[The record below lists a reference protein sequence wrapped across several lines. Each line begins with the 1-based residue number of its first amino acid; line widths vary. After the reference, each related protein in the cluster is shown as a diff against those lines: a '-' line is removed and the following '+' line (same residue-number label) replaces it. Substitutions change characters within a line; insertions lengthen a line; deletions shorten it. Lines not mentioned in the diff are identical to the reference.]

1 MNRFK
6 YSIIIPHKNTP
17 SLLIR
22 CVASIPKRNDL
33 QIVIVD
39 DNSDP
44 SIVDFDKFPI
54 KNDER
59 TIVIFDKSGKG
70 AGRARNIGME
80 KAIGEKFIFADADD
94 FFNYCFDEILDEYK
108 DDLTDIVYF
117 NASSCDSSTYM
128 NNTNRAA
135 FLNEFIQGYPN
146 NHKLNEYYLRYESGA
161 PWGKIIRKDLI
172 TNNKVTFQESN
183 VNNDTRFSY
192 TTGHLAK
199 SIKVDQRAIYCVT
212 FLRTSISNTMNDEKY
227 IARMHII
234 AKQEVFCKQH
244 RQEHCKSFPVFY
256 LRNNLVTIYQSNNKE
271 LYNKC
276 LKILESYGIG
286 KEIRKAVKK
295 RLLHIKVAVFIV
307 SVSKAPL
314 KWIKYFK

>member
-17 SLLIR
+17 TLLVR
-22 CVASIPKRNDL
+22 CVASIPKRDDL

-44 SIVDFDKFPI
+44 SIVDFDNFPI
-54 KNDER
+54 KNDDH
-59 TIVIFDKSGKG
+59 TVVVFDKSGKG

-80 KAIGEKFIFADADD
+80 NATGEKFIFADADD
-94 FFNYCFDEILDEYK
+94 FFNYCINEVLDEYK
-108 DDLTDIVYF
+108 EDTTDIVFF
-117 NASSCDSSTYM
+117 NASSCDSTTYVH
-128 NNTNRAA
+128 NTFRAV
-135 FLNEFIQGYPN
+135 FLNEFIQGYKSNP
-146 NHKLNEYYLRYESGA
+146 KLNEYYLRYESGA

-172 TNNKVTFQESN
+172 TNNHVTFQESI
-183 VNNDTRFSY
+183 VNNDTKFSY

-212 FLRTSISNTMNDEKY
+212 FLPTSISYTMNDEKY
-227 IARMHII
+227 ITRMHIL
-234 AKQEVFCKQH
+234 AKQVLFCKQY
-244 RQEHCKSFPVFY
+244 RQVQCKSFPILY
-256 LRNNLVTIYQSNNKE
+256 LRNHLVNIYQSNNKE
-271 LYNKC
+271 LFKKC

-286 KEIRKAVKK
+286 KEIKKAVWK

-307 SVSKAPL
+307 SIIKVPL
-314 KWIKYFK
+314 KWIKFFK